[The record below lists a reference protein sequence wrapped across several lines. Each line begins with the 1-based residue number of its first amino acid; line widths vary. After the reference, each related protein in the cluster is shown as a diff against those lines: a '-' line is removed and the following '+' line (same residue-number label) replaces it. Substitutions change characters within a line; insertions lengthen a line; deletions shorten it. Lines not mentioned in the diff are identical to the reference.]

1 MHIHMKKTIYLLMIL
16 LMIPAAVSAATIS
29 QSFLNDYQSDA
40 IYLFIINDNVGRDIS
55 FVADPVVYGGAATGW
70 STTLFDSESLVMQG
84 TTINALSGIFDVTF
98 WDNRNGGGN
107 PTGFFDFT
115 LEWAEYLGGA
125 EVAQGSLYYDNG
137 GITGSDGNFT
147 STVPTPVPASVWMLF
162 SGLALFVGIRR
173 HNKEV

>member
-1 MHIHMKKTIYLLMIL
+1 MKKTIYLLMIL
-16 LMIPAAVSAATIS
+16 LMIPVVASAATIS

-55 FVADPVVYGGAATGW
+55 FQTDPVVYGGAATGW
-70 STTLFDSESLVMQG
+70 TTTLFDSESLVMQG
-84 TTINALSGIFDVTF
+84 TTIIPLSGLFDVTF

-107 PTGFFDFT
+107 PTGFFDFS

-125 EVAQGSLYYDNG
+125 AVAQGSLYYDNG
-137 GITGSDGNFT
+137 AIVGADGNFT
-147 STVPTPVPASVWMLF
+147 STVPTPVPASAWMLF

-173 HNKEV
+173 HNNKEG